1 MRLIKEQGQFKRD
14 YKRELKG
21 RYKETLGVEL
31 GAVLLALANDVP
43 LIDKYRDH
51 AMSGTWAGFH
61 NCHIRSDLV
70 LLYRKTEEGELH
82 LVRLGS
88 HAELR
93 L

>member
-21 RYKETLGVEL
+21 GYKETLGVEL
-31 GAVLLALANDVP
+31 SAIILALANDFP
-43 LIDKYRDH
+43 LIERYRDH
-51 AMSGTWAGFH
+51 ALSGTWAGFR
-61 NCHIRSDLV
+61 NCHIRADLV
-70 LLYRKTEEGELH
+70 LIYRKAGEGELH